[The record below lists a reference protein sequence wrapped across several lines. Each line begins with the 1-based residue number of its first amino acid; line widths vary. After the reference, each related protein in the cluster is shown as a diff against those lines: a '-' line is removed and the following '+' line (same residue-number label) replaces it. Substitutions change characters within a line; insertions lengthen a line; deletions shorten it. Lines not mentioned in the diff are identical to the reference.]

1 MEITDTKV
9 ILSILTF
16 LAIAI
21 LCIYVIYLATKD

>member
-21 LCIYVIYLATKD
+21 LTIYVIYLATKD